1 MEYRVSY
8 EYSLASTP
16 HDFIA
21 HVPLQILSDVPANI
35 PLALIPEYITDLILI
50 GSPHIGK
57 VRNLRVL

>member
-8 EYSLASTP
+8 EYSLASAP

-21 HVPLQILSDVPANI
+21 HVPSQILSDVPPNI
-35 PLALIPEYITDLILI
+35 SRALIPEYVTDLILKR
-50 GSPHIGK
+50 SPHIGK